1 MFQVQM
7 ERMRYT
13 FDMFDQPHERV
24 GLFGGTFDPPHV
36 GHLILASEAKS
47 QLELTRVL
55 WTVTPEPPHKQD
67 QSITPLEHRLAMVK
81 LAIQD
86 NPSFELSEIELERP
100 GPHYTVDTIRLLAQ
114 KNPDAQ
120 IVPIIGGD
128 SLHDLP
134 TWHQPQEFL
143 YAAHWVGVMRRPGEE
158 TNLDALER
166 ELPGIRSKV
175 HYVDAPLLEI
185 ASHEI
190 RERVATGKPFRYYL
204 PQPVYDYINEHHLY
218 QQSEV
223 LAPEANTGVVNRKS

>member
-1 MFQVQM
+1 
-7 ERMRYT
+7 MRYT
-13 FDMFDQPHERV
+13 LDMYDKPRERV

-36 GHLILASEAKS
+36 GHLILASEAGS
-47 QLELTRVL
+47 QLELNRVL
-55 WTVTPEPPHKQD
+55 WTVTPDPPHKLD

-100 GPHYTVDTIRLLAQ
+100 GPHYTVDTIKLLARQ
-114 KNPDAQ
+114 NPNAE

-134 TWHQPQEFL
+134 TWHKPQEIL

-158 TNLDALER
+158 TNLQALER
-166 ELPGIRSKV
+166 ELPGITSKV

-185 ASHEI
+185 ASSEI
-190 RERVATGKPFRYYL
+190 RDRVATGKPFRYYL
-204 PQPVYDYINEHHLY
+204 PAPVFEYIEQHHLY
-218 QQSEV
+218 HQSE
-223 LAPEANTGVVNRKS
+223 TVNPKH

>member
-1 MFQVQM
+1 MS
-7 ERMRYT
+7 
-13 FDMFDQPHERV
+13 DKLLHERV

-55 WTVTPEPPHKQD
+55 WTVTPDPPHKQD
-67 QSITPLEHRLAMVK
+67 QSITALEHRLAMVK

-86 NPSFELSEIELERP
+86 NPAFELSDVELNRP
-100 GPHYTVDTIRLLAQ
+100 GPHYTIDTIKLLAQ
-114 KNPDAQ
+114 QNPGAE

-128 SLHDLP
+128 SLNDLP
-134 TWHQPQEFL
+134 TWHQPKEIL

-166 ELPGIRSKV
+166 ELPGIRSKI

-185 ASHEI
+185 ASREI
-190 RERVATGKPFRYYL
+190 RERAAGGRPYRYYL
-204 PQPVYDYINEHHLY
+204 PGAVYEYIKGNHLY
-218 QQSEV
+218 QQSE
-223 LAPEANTGVVNRKS
+223 AANHKSSIVNRQS